1 MKRTRL
7 TALALAAALFCA
19 LLSGCGT
26 TKTEE
31 TTAPTTTPE
40 PAVTATPAPTQ
51 VPAGEA
57 VTVNLA
63 MLKGPTG
70 VGAAKLLADNE
81 NQESTLTYNVTL
93 ASDPATEVVPK
104 LVNGELDIAA
114 ISTNLAASLYQKTD
128 GGVRVVALNTL
139 GVLYLLE
146 NGDSIQS
153 MADLAGKTVYAT
165 GQGSNPEYVLNY
177 LLEQNGLTPGE
188 DVTIEWKAADE
199 ITALMVSGEAE
210 VCMLPVPAATAVQMK
225 NPDVRAALDLTEV
238 WNSSVTNGSVLTM
251 GCVVVRTAFLEEHP
265 DLVAA
270 FLEEYEA
277 SVNYVKEHPE
287 ESAPLVA
294 QFEITANEQI
304 ALKAIPDC
312 NLVCITGEDIQPALQ
327 DYLSMLYTADPTSVG
342 GAIPDDAFYY
352 VG

>member
-7 TALALAAALFCA
+7 TALALAAALLCA
-19 LLSGCGT
+19 LLSGCGAKPT
-26 TKTEE
+26 VE
-31 TTAPTTTPE
+31 TTAPTSTPE
-40 PAVTATPAPTQ
+40 PVVTSTPEATPAPTGDG
-51 VPAGEA
+51 VE
-57 VTVNLA
+57 VNLA

-81 NQESTLTYNVTL
+81 NQESALHYNVTL

-128 GGVRVVALNTL
+128 GGVRMVALNTL

-146 NGDSIQS
+146 NGDTIQS

-177 LLEQNGLTPGE
+177 LLEQNDLTPGE

-238 WNSSVTNGSVLTM
+238 WNNSVTNGSVLTM

-277 SVNYVKEHPE
+277 SVNYVKENPE
-287 ESAPLVA
+287 EAAPLVA

-342 GAIPDDAFYY
+342 GALPDDAFYY

>member
-7 TALALAAALFCA
+7 TALALAVALFVTVLA
-19 LLSGCGT
+19 GCGAP
-26 TKTEE
+26 KEKE
-31 TTAPTTTPE
+31 TPSASQTPE
-40 PAVTATPAPTQ
+40 PTAAVAPEPAD
-51 VPAGEA
+51 

-70 VGAAKLLADNE
+70 VGAAKLLAD
-81 NQESTLTYNVTL
+81 QEAGESALKYQVTL

-128 GGVRVVALNTL
+128 GGIRVIALNTL

-146 NGDSIQS
+146 NGNSIQS
-153 MADLAGKTVYAT
+153 VADLAGKTVYAT

-188 DVTIEWKAADE
+188 DVVIEWKAADE
-199 ITALMVSGEAE
+199 VTALMATGQAE

-238 WNSSVTNGSVLTM
+238 WNSSVDNGGVLTM
-251 GCVVVRTAFLEEHP
+251 GCVVARTAFLEEHP
-265 DLVAA
+265 DLAAA

-277 SVNYVKEHPE
+277 SVQYVKENPE
-287 ESAPLVA
+287 EAAPLVA
-294 QFEITANEQI
+294 RFEITANEQI
-304 ALKAIPDC
+304 ARKAIPDC

-327 DYLSMLYTADPTSVG
+327 DYLSVLYAADPTAVG

-352 VG
+352 VGK